1 MSERVSCASCRHL
14 PPAED
19 DVAVVSSLDGGGRLA
34 ELCSGCYE
42 RPAVREGFADDEE
55 GVVCRW
61 VGHAACGFTK
71 GDTHGETP

>member
-1 MSERVSCASCRHL
+1 M
-14 PPAED
+14 
-19 DVAVVSSLDGGGRLA
+19 
-34 ELCSGCYE
+34 CSGCCE